1 VKTIAAVS
9 FIACIVL
16 AASMVGIYL
25 NFTAMMQQQ
34 SNIINEQRGKLQSN
48 EQAINEMAGELDD
61 LRREVQQVNST
72 VYSWDTTIAN
82 LMRDMGYF
90 QLPN

>member
-25 NFTAMMQQQ
+25 NFTVMMQQQ

>member
-1 VKTIAAVS
+1 MKTIAAVS

>member
-16 AASMVGIYL
+16 AVSMVGIYL

>member
-9 FIACIVL
+9 FVACVVL

-25 NFTAMMQQQ
+25 NFTALIQQQ
-34 SNIINEQRGKLQSN
+34 SNTINEQRDKLQSN
-48 EQAINEMAGELDD
+48 EQAIDEMADELED
-61 LRREVQQVNST
+61 LWREVHRVNST
-72 VYSWDTTIAN
+72 VYSWDSAIAN
-82 LMRDMGYF
+82 LTRDMGYF

>member
-1 VKTIAAVS
+1 MKTIAAVS
-9 FIACIVL
+9 FMACIVL

-48 EQAINEMAGELDD
+48 EQAINEMTGELED

-72 VYSWDTTIAN
+72 VYSWDPTIAN
-82 LMRDMGYF
+82 LTRDMGYF

>member
-1 VKTIAAVS
+1 MKTIAAVS

-16 AASMVGIYL
+16 AASMIGVYL

>member
-9 FIACIVL
+9 FTACIVL

-25 NFTAMMQQQ
+25 NFTVMMQQQ

-48 EQAINEMAGELDD
+48 EQAINEMAGKLED
-61 LRREVQQVNST
+61 LSREVQQVNST
-72 VYSWDTTIAN
+72 VYSWDPTIAN
-82 LMRDMGYF
+82 LTRDMGYF

>member
-1 VKTIAAVS
+1 MKTIAAVS

-16 AASMVGIYL
+16 AVSMVGIYL
-25 NFTAMMQQQ
+25 NLTAMMQQQ

-61 LRREVQQVNST
+61 LRREIQQVNST